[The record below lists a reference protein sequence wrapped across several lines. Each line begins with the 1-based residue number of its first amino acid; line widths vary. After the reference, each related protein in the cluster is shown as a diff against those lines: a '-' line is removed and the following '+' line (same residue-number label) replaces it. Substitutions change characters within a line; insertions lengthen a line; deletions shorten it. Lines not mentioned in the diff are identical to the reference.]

1 MEAGGMDLLK
11 HTCARALGHTLAP
24 GARLMD
30 SLRYARKFALL
41 GAAVLA
47 PLTYV
52 AYEYVSTENAPID
65 FAGKEQ
71 VGVAYITPIETLM
84 SDLVRARSLAVHV
97 AGGARADRGPLGTA
111 IAAIRRDVRAVDAV
125 DARDGATLKTTAQ
138 WHGLRARIAATT
150 GRRFADSR
158 TALAAYSSLTTGTTG
173 LITTAGNY
181 SNLILDPDL
190 DSYYVMDAY
199 VVKLPVLSDIAG
211 QAGDLRWIAARSGA
225 GDRADEVQLAVDRGI
240 ITQTVSGIDSDLATA
255 FANTRDASLRPAL
268 RAPLGAVDAA
278 AKTLAGSLGAAG
290 PATAPSPGTATSAAA
305 LRLWQP
311 SGPRLDALLRARRA
325 RFTHAE
331 RVVEAIALFT
341 LVLAAYLFASFYRG
355 TKRSIAP
362 VLDRLTLLRQHCS
375 AGLRD
380 GLEAIAKG
388 DLRVEIVPTTPPID
402 RISRDELG
410 QAADA
415 VNAIRE
421 ATLASVVAY
430 NHSRAELAALIGE
443 VADVATALQA
453 SSEEIALSSQ
463 ESGRG
468 IGEIAKAIRDVADGA
483 DRQARMVAQATVA
496 SEETTA
502 AAEHARTV
510 AEGGS
515 GAAAEASEAMGAV
528 MAASGDVTAAIRM
541 LATKSEQI
549 GGIVEAISAIA
560 EQTNLLALNAAI
572 EAARA
577 GEHGRGFAV
586 VAEEVRKLAEE
597 SQTATARIAALIGE
611 IQSDTDRA
619 VTVVDDGS
627 KRTEDGVAIVE
638 RTREA
643 FGSIADA
650 VVDVTGKM
658 QAITAATADVAEVAR
673 ETTGATQQVSA
684 SMEQTSAGA
693 QQVAASAAALASTA
707 NRLTELVSRFE
718 TTSEHDRGHQRPCQ
732 RDDRLVSRW

>member
-1 MEAGGMDLLK
+1 MKAVGMQRLK
-11 HTCARALGHTLAP
+11 HACGRALGQALTP
-24 GARLMD
+24 GAHLMD
-30 SLRYARKFALL
+30 SLRYARKFAVL
-41 GAAVLA
+41 GVALLA
-47 PLTYV
+47 PLAYV

-65 FAGKEQ
+65 FAAKEQ

-97 AGGARADRGPLGTA
+97 AGGIAADREPLRTA
-111 IAAIRRDVRAVDAV
+111 TAAVSRDVRAVDAA

-138 WHGLRARIAATT
+138 WHGLRADIAVTT
-150 GRRFADSR
+150 GRTFAGPR
-158 TALAAYSSLTTGTTG
+158 AALAAYSTLTTGTTG

-199 VVKLPVLSDIAG
+199 VVKLPVISDMAG
-211 QAGDLRWIAARSGA
+211 QAGDLRWIATRSGT
-225 GDRADEVQLAVDRGI
+225 ADQADQVQLAVDRGI
-240 ITQTVSGIDSDLATA
+240 ITQTVSGIDADLATA
-255 FANTRDASLRPAL
+255 FANTRDASLRAAL
-268 RAPLGAVDAA
+268 HAPLAAVDTA
-278 AKTLAGSLGAAG
+278 AKTLAGSLGAAA
-290 PATAPSPGTATSAAA
+290 PAAEPSSGTTTTAAA
-305 LRLWQP
+305 LHLWRP
-311 SGPRLDALLRARRA
+311 SGPHLDALLRARAA

-341 LVLAAYLFASFYRG
+341 LLLAAYLFAGFYLS

-362 VLDRLTLLRQHCS
+362 VLDRLTMLREHCA

-388 DLRVEIVPTTPPID
+388 DLRVEIDPTTPPID
-402 RISRDELG
+402 RTSRDELG
-410 QAADA
+410 QAAEA

-443 VADVATALQA
+443 VADVATSLQA
-453 SSEEIALSSQ
+453 SSEEIATSSQ

-468 IGEIAKAIRDVADGA
+468 IGEIARAIRDVADGA
-483 DRQARMVAQATVA
+483 ERQAQMVAQATVA
-496 SEETTA
+496 TTETTA
-502 AAEHARTV
+502 AAEHARVV

-515 GAAAEASEAMGAV
+515 GAAAQASEAMGAV

-549 GGIVEAISAIA
+549 GGIVETISGIA

-586 VAEEVRKLAEE
+586 VAEEVRKLAEQ
-597 SQTATARIAALIGE
+597 SQSATARIGALIGE
-611 IQSDTDRA
+611 IQGDTDRA
-619 VTVVDDGS
+619 VTVVGDGS
-627 KRTEDGVAIVE
+627 KRTEDGVAIVD

-693 QQVAASAAALASTA
+693 QQVAASAAELASTA
-707 NRLTELVSRFE
+707 NRLTELVARFE
-718 TTSEHDRGHQRPCQ
+718 TS
-732 RDDRLVSRW
+732 